1 MSPMFRFICFLSVS
15 FLALPSSLMAAD
27 ELRDE
32 IDKLINH
39 ADYRQGRWG
48 ILIVDDQGK
57 TVYERDADRLFL
69 PASVTKLYS
78 CAAALGIL
86 GKDYKFET
94 PVYTRGTIKDG
105 KLKGDLI
112 LVGKGDLTFGG
123 RTQKDGT
130 VTFKNHDHIY
140 ATGESSDYE
149 ITETDPLAGL
159 KSLAKQIKDKG
170 IKEIDGDVL
179 IDDRLFTHASGT
191 GSGPAT
197 LTPILVND
205 NVVDLVVTP
214 AAEVGKPAGVR
225 VVPENRFL
233 QIDDQVETVVAG
245 GKTKIE
251 VESVGFNRLKVRGS
265 IPIKSKP
272 VLAIYAVE
280 DPASYARS
288 LFIGC
293 LRAAGIKVGASAL
306 EIAHGSLPEWEWY
319 AKEKPLATCTS
330 PPLSEAIKVTLKVS
344 HNLYASLLPLLIA
357 VKERKKTLAE
367 GLKIQGE
374 FLNKLGVDAKTI
386 SFAGGAG
393 GANADAVTP
402 RATVQLLRGMAAKHP
417 EAYPAFVAAMPTLG
431 VDGTLA
437 DVVAKNSP
445 ACGKVHAKTGTL
457 MWDDLVNDRLLL
469 KSKALAGI
477 MTTAKGKC
485 LTIALFVNDVPLPKG
500 VKPDRE
506 GKKLGQL
513 CEIIYKYAP

>member
-1 MSPMFRFICFLSVS
+1 MFRTAWLLSLA
-15 FLALPSSLMAAD
+15 FLALSNSLMVAD
-27 ELRDE
+27 ELKDE
-32 IDKLINH
+32 IDKFINS
-39 ADYRQGRWG
+39 ADYGQARWG

-57 TVYERDADRLFL
+57 TLYERDADRLFL

-94 PVYTRGTIKDG
+94 PVYTRGTVKDA

-112 LVGKGDLTFGG
+112 LVGQGDLTFGG
-123 RTQKDGT
+123 RTQKDGA
-130 VTFKNHDHIY
+130 VAFKNHDHIY

-149 ITETDPLAGL
+149 ITDTDPLGAL
-159 KSLAKQIKDKG
+159 KALAKQVKDKG
-170 IKEIDGDVL
+170 IKEIDGNILV
-179 IDDRLFTHASGT
+179 DDRLFTHASGT
-191 GSGPAT
+191 GSGPGA
-197 LTPILVND
+197 LTPIIVND
-205 NVVDLVVTP
+205 NVVDFIVTP
-214 AAEVGKPAGVR
+214 ASEVSKPASVR
-225 VVPENRFL
+225 IVPENHFL
-233 QIDDQVETVVAG
+233 QIDHQVETVAAG

-251 VESVGFNRLKVRGS
+251 VESVGLNRLKLRGS
-265 IPIKSKP
+265 IPVKSKP
-272 VLAIYAVE
+272 VLAIYAVD

-288 LFIGC
+288 LFIEC
-293 LRAAGIKVGASAL
+293 LHLAGIKVSASAL
-306 EIAHGSLPEWEWY
+306 ESGHGALPDWDWY
-319 AKEKPLATCTS
+319 AKENPFAVFTS
-330 PPLSEAIKVTLKVS
+330 PPLSEPIKVTLKVS

-357 VKERKKTLAE
+357 VKNHKKTLAD

-374 FLNKLGVDAKTI
+374 FLTKLGVDAKTI

-402 RATVQLLRGMAAKHP
+402 RATVQLLRGIAAKYP
-417 EAYPAFVAAMPTLG
+417 DAYPAYVAGLPTLG

-437 DVVAKNSP
+437 DVVATSSP
-445 ACGKVHAKTGTL
+445 VCNQVHAKTGTL
-457 MWDDLVNDRLLL
+457 MWKDLVNDRLLL
-469 KSKALAGI
+469 RSKTLAGV
-477 MTTAKGKC
+477 MTTAKGKP